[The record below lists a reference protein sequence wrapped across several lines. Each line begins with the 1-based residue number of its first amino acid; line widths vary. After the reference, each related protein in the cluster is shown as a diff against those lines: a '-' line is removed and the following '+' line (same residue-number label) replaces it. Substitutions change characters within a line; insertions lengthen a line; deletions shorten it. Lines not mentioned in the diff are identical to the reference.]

1 MLQERDRIASLR
13 SAAARAERRFDV
25 AHATQAQLRVDLQAL
40 LAGLHEVKSR
50 ARVSGIK
57 EMDIRDEMMLSLAER
72 QEDVRAQ
79 EELAAESAVALAR
92 LEAEQR
98 VAAAIA
104 FASSAARRPPPHYAS
119 EAATRTA
126 SAMALAAAQRRVAK
140 LEAELSHVS
149 DERHSLRKRRA
160 AAVAPSALGAP
171 RRREERGAEEPR
183 SLRLREVRN
192 AIAAQRRALGIGAL
206 GLDDFLRVAVASAAP
221 SLDRQSRALV
231 LRRCER
237 ERAQLVAEAEV
248 RALEERLARLHE
260 LRSQLARG
268 LSPAASSA
276 VVGRAERGGGR
287 RSGGSGPDAA
297 AAAAPHS
304 HTKRRTTHAQQLW
317 RKRRSA
323 AVVAAAAASDPMA
336 VGRRE
341 NRSATARI
349 RRLDVEIGRWKVELK
364 KKRHAAERARG
375 LVGRVERSRKC
386 IEKL

>member
-1 MLQERDRIASLR
+1 M
-13 SAAARAERRFDV
+13 
-25 AHATQAQLRVDLQAL
+25 
-40 LAGLHEVKSR
+40 
-50 ARVSGIK
+50 
-57 EMDIRDEMMLSLAER
+57 
-72 QEDVRAQ
+72 
-79 EELAAESAVALAR
+79 
-92 LEAEQR
+92 
-98 VAAAIA
+98 
-104 FASSAARRPPPHYAS
+104 
-119 EAATRTA
+119 
-126 SAMALAAAQRRVAK
+126 
-140 LEAELSHVS
+140 
-149 DERHSLRKRRA
+149 
-160 AAVAPSALGAP
+160 
-171 RRREERGAEEPR
+171 
-183 SLRLREVRN
+183 
-192 AIAAQRRALGIGAL
+192 
-206 GLDDFLRVAVASAAP
+206 
-221 SLDRQSRALV
+221 
-231 LRRCER
+231 
-237 ERAQLVAEAEV
+237 AEAEV

-304 HTKRRTTHAQQLW
+304 HTKRKTTHAQQLW

-323 AVVAAAAASDPMA
+323 AVVAAAARSDPMA
-336 VGRRE
+336 VGRRK

>member
-140 LEAELSHVS
+140 LEAELSRVS
-149 DERHSLRKRRA
+149 DERHSLLRKRRA
-160 AAVAPSALGAP
+160 AAVAPTALRAP

-276 VVGRAERGGGR
+276 VVGRAERRGGGR
-287 RSGGSGPDAA
+287 RSSGSGPDAA

-304 HTKRRTTHAQQLW
+304 HTKRKTTHAQQLW

-336 VGRRE
+336 VGRRK

-349 RRLDVEIGRWKVELK
+349 RRLDVEIGRWNVELK

-375 LVGRVERSRKC
+375 
-386 IEKL
+386 